1 MSEIL
6 KVIEALIE
14 KAAES
19 FATSLESYWPVAN
32 PDKNSLKEANLTFHL
47 AIAAAREGLLIYPE
61 ASSNDVNQRIDL
73 LLRGHIAEQNVS
85 ILIEAK
91 RLYSA
96 EKAREVVTDYY
107 KISNFK
113 FVNDAALGD
122 SLIHTT
128 TNYGVLLT
136 LSTQVDHATWWLDPR
151 EYIDDTGSWHELRSI
166 LLGETIIKRDFREI
180 KAARVQYLMYAIFER
195 L

>member
-1 MSEIL
+1 MNEIL
-6 KVIEALIE
+6 KVIDALIG

-19 FATSLESYWPVAN
+19 FETSLKSYWPVAN
-32 PDKNSLKEANLTFHL
+32 PDYNSLKEANLTFHL
-47 AIAAAREGLLIYPE
+47 AIAASHEGLLIYPE
-61 ASSNDVNQRIDL
+61 ASSNDINQRIDL

-107 KISNFK
+107 KIINFR
-113 FVNDAALGD
+113 FVNDAALRD
-122 SLIHTT
+122 SLIQTT
-128 TNYGVLLT
+128 INYGVLLT

-166 LLGETIIKRDFREI
+166 LLGETIIKRGFREI
-180 KAARVQYLMYAIFER
+180 KAARDQYIMYAIFKKP
-195 L
+195 